1 MLYILQFPYLKI
13 VITDVWSCKRAE
25 IPHRFTPVFYL
36 KDENNH
42 ATRRFNLKTANTGLA
57 ERNGR
62 RSH

>member
-1 MLYILQFPYLKI
+1 MLIAVPLFLKI
-13 VITDVWSCKRAE
+13 VITDVWSRKRAE

-42 ATRRFNLKTANTGLA
+42 AVKRFNLKTANAGLA